1 MSDVARM
8 LLTWFALAV
17 VACVL
22 IRLLRGPARRP
33 EPPPIET
40 TKAPQREL

>member
-33 EPPPIET
+33 EPP
-40 TKAPQREL
+40 RRFVDLLDD